1 MIELPRLLSGG
12 LCERLRRA
20 PFGDRRPPI
29 SLCPPQFMRQVFF
42 AGLCWAGLPAWAQ
55 TPVEPLTLG
64 HALAM
69 ADLPHPD
76 LDLAGARLEGARAEL
91 EQARSTTG
99 LRTYLDL
106 TPQAVRPTGTS
117 GNDIVGDSRARLF
130 AGKRLYDFG
139 RSRALEEGARSTIEA
154 RASAFLDTRLRRR
167 LEITGRFFDVILADL
182 RYAVDTETMSSAYVA
197 FDRARQRHGLGQVSD
212 VDLLELE
219 SRYQQILVT
228 RTQSQKRQVST
239 RSQLA
244 LALNRPEELP
254 RDLVRPVLDA
264 EAREIPDYSVLYD
277 QARVRNPALRAVRSE
292 TAATRTAL
300 AAVRARRRPVL
311 SAEAEA
317 AWYQRE
323 FASRDELRA
332 TLNLRIPLY
341 QGGEDGAAVATALAR
356 LHEQE
361 AKLARAELELRQT
374 VLDLVQEAETQKV
387 ALTAAKLK
395 VSYRD
400 LYLDRSRAL
409 YEMEVRTDLGDAM
422 ARITEAQWEAA
433 QAEFSLALAWA
444 KIDALTGDLPV
455 TTAQERPQ

>member
-1 MIELPRLLSGG
+1 
-12 LCERLRRA
+12 
-20 PFGDRRPPI
+20 
-29 SLCPPQFMRQVFF
+29 
-42 AGLCWAGLPAWAQ
+42 
-55 TPVEPLTLG
+55 
-64 HALAM
+64 M

-91 EQARSTTG
+91 EQVRSTTG
-99 LRTYLDL
+99 LRSYLDL
-106 TPQAVRPTGTS
+106 TPQAVRPAPD
-117 GNDIVGDSRARLF
+117 NDIVGDSRARLF

-154 RASAFLDTRLRRR
+154 RESAFLDARLRRR
-167 LEITGRFFDVILADL
+167 LEIMARFFDVILADL

-197 FDRARQRHGLGQVSD
+197 FDRGRRRHGLGQVSD

-219 SRYQQILVT
+219 SRYQQNLVT
-228 RTQSQKRQVST
+228 RTQSQKRQTST

-254 RDLVRPVLDA
+254 RDLVRPVLA
-264 EAREIPDYSVLYD
+264 TGAREIPDYMALYE
-277 QARVRNPALRAVRSE
+277 QARALNPALRAARSE

-300 AAVRARRRPVL
+300 AAERARRRPVL

-317 AWYQRE
+317 AWYERE

-341 QGGEDGAAVATALAR
+341 QGGEDSAAVAKALAR

-361 AKLARAELELRQT
+361 ARLARAELELRQT

-387 ALTAAKLK
+387 VLTAAKLK

-400 LYLDRSRAL
+400 LHLDRSRAL

-422 ARITEAQWEAA
+422 TRITEAQWEAA

-444 KIDALTGDLPV
+444 KIDALTGDLSA
-455 TTAQERPQ
+455 TTAQEKSQ